1 MYGDLFSPLR
11 ALKRRKGLGRVWVGF
26 GRLLYDPNQNEVK
39 RKLKR
44 SAVLA
49 KEWKNEVGL
58 GRVTHYVTRPKPF
71 PFFHFSPSTPG
82 EGYNLF
88 SNSMAI

>member
-58 GRVTHYVTRPKPF
+58 GRVTHKGDPTQTLPV
-71 PFFHFSPSTPG
+71 FSLLCF
-82 EGYNLF
+82 YAWWRLQF
-88 SNSMAI
+88 IQ